1 MEFSDVQ
8 SGVASS
14 SISTTLSNAFTI
26 VGISSLDLP
35 SVSDSPISLRNYH
48 DGTGDRIEVFLDD
61 YKYIVC
67 KPTILNKNGKE
78 IIKIYGTYYGSST
91 CLGERDCNG
100 VLQNGI
106 AYNPSTNKYGV
117 IHLRINNIKD
127 GVTEELISTDLD
139 FNILESPIEDAFK
152 MFLMD
157 DIKYI
162 ETDTIQL
169 SIGLRQLH
177 RFNGELQ
184 ICAFYFAKK

>member
-1 MEFSDVQ
+1 MELSDVP

-14 SISTTLSNAFTI
+14 STSVPDAFTML
-26 VGISSLDLP
+26 GISSQDIS

-48 DGTGDRIEVFLDD
+48 DGIGDRIEVFLDD

-67 KPTILNKNGKE
+67 KPTILKKNGKE
-78 IIKIYGTYYGSST
+78 IIRISGNYYGSSS
-91 CLGERDCNG
+91 CLGGRDSNG

-106 AYNPSTNKYGV
+106 AYNPSTNTYGV
-117 IHLRINNIKD
+117 MHLRINNIKD
-127 GVTEELISTDLD
+127 GVTEELISINLD
-139 FNILESPIEDAFK
+139 FKSLESPIKEEFQ

-184 ICAFYFAKK
+184 ICAFYFTKK